1 MECEPQTVDELRARY
16 LAVKKRLGGVA
27 GPTGVVPIERV
38 NLPHAL
44 VKDQRPVSLW
54 AVRLPCQKFTA
65 MLREVAEM
73 HGLDPEIVKSQ
84 TLKQNVLKVR
94 QELFYRAKNELK
106 LGYSQIGHL
115 MHTTHSTVI
124 YGYKRHE
131 KRLAQGAKML

>member
-1 MECEPQTVDELRARY
+1 MEREPQTVDELRARY

-27 GPTGVVPIERV
+27 GPTGVVPHQRV
-38 NLPHAL
+38 NLPHPL
-44 VKDQRPVSLW
+44 VQDTRPPSLL
-54 AVRLPCQKFTA
+54 AVRLPCQKFTS

-84 TLKQNVLKVR
+84 TLKQNVVKVR
-94 QELFYRAKNELK
+94 QELFYRAKKELN

-124 YGYKRHE
+124 YGVKRHE
-131 KRLAQGAKML
+131 KRLAQDAKTL